1 MKKAIIDVMKETAIT
16 FDRQLLDP
24 LLDDTPLLET
34 GLDSLSFA
42 IVVARLEEELG
53 YDPFVLMDEPFYPR
67 TIADFVS
74 IYEKYKPKR

>member
-53 YDPFVLMDEPFYPR
+53 YAPFVLMDEPFYPR